1 MTRVTLK
8 TPLGNH
14 PILSEESI
22 GHKWNLGHYQW
33 WFNPWRFLN
42 ICEERKCIWEE
53 YLCSWQSWKS
63 RLWSNFISAS
73 GRISIYGRTFST
85 LAEEYFNPFLS
96 EIIFAHISLSSRNTS
111 TINKNCKNWDKEVTC
126 LHRTDQMSQ
135 RPHLW
140 LLKGVFRHASGLR
153 GGRHDFFLFLADML
167 LHMVA
172 DKVVGIVGDMGA
184 DKWNV
189 F

>member
-1 MTRVTLK
+1 M
-8 TPLGNH
+8 
-14 PILSEESI
+14 
-22 GHKWNLGHYQW
+22 GHYQW

-96 EIIFAHISLSSRNTS
+96 EIIFAHILLSSRNTS

-140 LLKGVFRHASGLR
+140 LLKGVFRHASGLYVVADMIFLVLGWHVAAHGGR
-153 GGRHDFFLFLADML
+153 QGGRHC
-167 LHMVA
+167 
-172 DKVVGIVGDMGA
+172 GRQGA

>member
-1 MTRVTLK
+1 MISSGIAWCSIVIYFPELLDTTEVILSDWGDTK
-8 TPLGNH
+8 KPFLGNH
-14 PILSEESI
+14 LILSEESI

-63 RLWSNFISAS
+63 RRWSNFISAS

-96 EIIFAHISLSSRNTS
+96 EIIFAHISLSSQNTS

-126 LHRTDQMSQ
+126 LHRTDRMSQ
-135 RPHLW
+135 RPHQRC
-140 LLKGVFRHASGLR
+140 F
-153 GGRHDFFLFLADML
+153 
-167 LHMVA
+167 
-172 DKVVGIVGDMGA
+172 
-184 DKWNV
+184 
-189 F
+189 

>member
-1 MTRVTLK
+1 MTGVTLK
-8 TPLGNH
+8 TLLGNH

-22 GHKWNLGHYQW
+22 SHKWNLGHYQW

-42 ICEERKCIWEE
+42 ICEECIWEE

-111 TINKNCKNWDKEVTC
+111 TINKHCTNWDKEVMC
-126 LHRTDQMSQ
+126 LPRTDQMSQ

-140 LLKGVFRHASGLR
+140 LLKGVFRHASGLH
-153 GGRHDFFLFLADML
+153 GGRHDFFCSWLTCCCTL
-167 LHMVA
+167 
-172 DKVVGIVGDMGA
+172 
-184 DKWNV
+184 WPTR
-189 F
+189 